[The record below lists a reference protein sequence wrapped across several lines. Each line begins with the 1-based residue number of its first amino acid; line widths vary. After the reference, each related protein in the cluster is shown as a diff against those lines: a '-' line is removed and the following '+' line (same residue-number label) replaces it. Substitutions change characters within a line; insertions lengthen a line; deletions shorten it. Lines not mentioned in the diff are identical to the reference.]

1 MCRFRW
7 LPVVLAL
14 LPLAALPAR
23 ENARPERAE
32 KADWAT
38 LEGCTLGESP
48 SNDGDSFHVMHKGKE
63 YIFRLY
69 FVDCPEENNF
79 FPDRVADQARYF
91 GLTEKATLD
100 VGVAAAKFTRE
111 QLKGPFTVSTRWE
124 DAKGSSQLTREFA
137 NITVNGKDLA
147 ELLVENGF
155 ARIYGLREAAAEPEQ
170 KLRRLRQLESHAK
183 ARHVGAWAPRAK

>member
-1 MCRFRW
+1 MCRLRW

-23 ENARPERAE
+23 ENPRAE
-32 KADWAT
+32 RPVKADWTT
-38 LEGCTLGESP
+38 LEGCTLSESP

-79 FPDRVADQARYF
+79 FPDRVAEQARYF
-91 GLTEKATLD
+91 GLSEKETLALGAT
-100 VGVAAAKFTRE
+100 AARFTRE

-147 ELLVENGF
+147 ELLVENGL
-155 ARIYGLREAAAEPEQ
+155 ARIYGMREAVADPEQ
-170 KLRRLRQLESHAK
+170 KLHHLRQLESRAK
-183 ARHVGAWAPRAK
+183 SRHVGAWAPHTK